1 MTSMPEN
8 GFLRLNQI
16 LGNPKANPP
25 IPPIIPISRS
35 SWWVGVKKKI
45 YPQPVKLSDKVT
57 VWHVEDILEL
67 IRETK
72 NEPR

>member
-1 MTSMPEN
+1 MTMPEN

-67 IRETK
+67 IRQKK

>member
-1 MTSMPEN
+1 MTMPEN

-45 YPQPVKLSDKVT
+45 YPQPVKLSYKVT
-57 VWHVEDILEL
+57 VWHVEDILGL

>member
-1 MTSMPEN
+1 MTMPEN

-16 LGNPKANPP
+16 LGDPKANPP

-45 YPQPVKLSDKVT
+45 YPQPAKLSDKVT

>member
-1 MTSMPEN
+1 MTMPEN

>member
-1 MTSMPEN
+1 MTMPEN

-67 IRETK
+67 IKETK

>member
-1 MTSMPEN
+1 MTMPEN
-8 GFLRLNQI
+8 GFLRLNQV

>member
-16 LGNPKANPP
+16 LGNPKSNPP

-67 IRETK
+67 IREKK